1 MLPINNLKSFSF
13 LTGKKF
19 LGLHLL
25 AAYQRQALHQTIFCS
40 IIHSHMK
47 KQTGRSKRPLE
58 RTEKMSLHPIT
69 LAFRGTQSHLEKPF
83 LDDYFIRSLP
93 IVRFA
98 CFVTFLLYGL
108 FGILD
113 AYLVPEQKKIFWLYR
128 YAFFCPLTLGII
140 FFSFSSLF
148 KKVMQP
154 VLACSGIL
162 AGGGIIMMI
171 LLAPPP
177 ANYSYYAGLILIFM
191 MAYTVIK
198 IRFLW
203 ACGTCWFLI
212 LLYEFTAIGIVD
224 TPILILINNNFFFIG
239 ANLIGMIASY
249 SMEHYSR
256 RDFYMK
262 TLLNE
267 KREHIRNARDM
278 LEERVHERT
287 SQLVEANK
295 RIIREMN
302 ERIQAEEENTLIQAQ
317 LSRQQK
323 MESLGLMAGGV
334 AHDLNNIL
342 SGIISYPELLLMDLP
357 KGSKLKEPIQE
368 IQKSGIRAAAV
379 VADLLTVAR
388 GVASQYE
395 IVSANDLVEEY
406 LSSPEYKEQE
416 SLYPNISLELSLEAD
431 LPNCKCSPVHIQK
444 VLMNLI
450 NNGFEAIEISGKI
463 TLSTISQQF
472 TSRQPEIPLLD
483 PGEYVVLRV
492 SDNGPGIPA
501 KALQHIFEPFYSKK
515 VMGRSGTGLGLA
527 VVWNTVLEHN
537 GTVNVESN
545 DHGTTFT
552 IYLPV
557 TTEEKQGTTKENKI
571 DLQGTATILMVDDE
585 RIQRDI
591 GRRIL
596 TKLGYKIHTTDSGEN
611 AVAFLQTHAADLV
624 ILDMLMDPGMS
635 GLQTYKEIKT
645 LHPGQ
650 KAIIVS
656 GFSESDDV
664 KETLQLGASEFVKK
678 PYSVEQIGRV
688 VKQALLA

>member
-1 MLPINNLKSFSF
+1 MP
-13 LTGKKF
+13 
-19 LGLHLL
+19 
-25 AAYQRQALHQTIFCS
+25 
-40 IIHSHMK
+40 
-47 KQTGRSKRPLE
+47 
-58 RTEKMSLHPIT
+58 
-69 LAFRGTQSHLEKPF
+69 
-83 LDDYFIRSLP
+83 
-93 IVRFA
+93 
-98 CFVTFLLYGL
+98 
-108 FGILD
+108 
-113 AYLVPEQKKIFWLYR
+113 
-128 YAFFCPLTLGII
+128 
-140 FFSFSSLF
+140 
-148 KKVMQP
+148 
-154 VLACSGIL
+154 
-162 AGGGIIMMI
+162 
-171 LLAPPP
+171 
-177 ANYSYYAGLILIFM
+177 
-191 MAYTVIK
+191 
-198 IRFLW
+198 
-203 ACGTCWFLI
+203 
-212 LLYEFTAIGIVD
+212 
-224 TPILILINNNFFFIG
+224 ILINNNFFFIG

-249 SMEHYSR
+249 SIEHYGR

-267 KREHIRNARDM
+267 KREHIRDARDM

-295 RIIREMN
+295 RITREMN

-357 KGSKLKEPIQE
+357 EDSKLRKPIQE

-395 IVSANDLVEEY
+395 IVSVNDLVEEY
-406 LSSPEYKEQE
+406 ISSPEYKEQE
-416 SLYPNISLELSLEAD
+416 SLYPNVSLELNLEAD

-450 NNGFEAIEISGKI
+450 NNGFEAIEITGRI
-463 TLSTISQQF
+463 TLFTISQQF
-472 TSRQPEIPLLD
+472 TSRQPKMPLLD
-483 PGEYVVLRV
+483 PGEYVLLRV
-492 SDNGPGIPA
+492 NDNGPGIPA
-501 KALQHIFEPFYSKK
+501 EALQHIFEPFYSKK

-527 VVWNTVLEHN
+527 VVWNTVLEHK

-557 TTEEKQGTTKENKI
+557 TTEEKQDTTKEKKE
-571 DLQGTATILMVDDE
+571 DVQGTATVLVVDDE

-596 TKLGYKIHTTDSGEN
+596 TKLGYKVHTANSGEN
-611 AVAFLQTHAADLV
+611 AVAFLETHAADLV
-624 ILDMLMDPGMS
+624 ILDMLMDPGMN
-635 GLQTYKEIKT
+635 GYQTYKEIKT

-688 VKQALLA
+688 VKRVLLA